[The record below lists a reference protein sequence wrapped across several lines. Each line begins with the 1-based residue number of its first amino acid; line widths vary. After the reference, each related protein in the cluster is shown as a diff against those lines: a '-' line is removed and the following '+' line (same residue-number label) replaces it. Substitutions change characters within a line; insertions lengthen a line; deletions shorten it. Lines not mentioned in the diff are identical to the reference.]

1 MIRDFSRCRRG
12 WHGRRLR
19 FHRGHHRLL
28 QRASRIKLG
37 SRKSARHQHE
47 HLGCNTALL
56 DGIIEPAPHLC
67 DRAVALDVSAA
78 RLQPQRSE
86 CTLKY
91 EGVAGNHA
99 IVRVLAV
106 RLSEQASDD
115 FRGGASLRQYRTR
128 SERLLAW
135 PDAGVQLPADH
146 LGDLGDGSPRHHSR
160 PLPFQPRQITVERNK
175 AQLLLKNRPGDDRLW
190 WFKK

>member
-1 MIRDFSRCRRG
+1 MIGNLGRCQHG
-12 WHGRRLR
+12 WLRRRLL
-19 FHRGHHRLL
+19 FHCGHRRLL
-28 QRASRIKLG
+28 QRAPRIKLG

-47 HLGCNTALL
+47 RLGCNTALL
-56 DGIIEPAPHLC
+56 NGIIEPAPNLC

-78 RLQPQRSE
+78 RLQPQCSE

-91 EGVAGNHA
+91 EGVAGYHA

-106 RLSEQASDD
+106 RLSEQASDE

-135 PDAGVQLPADH
+135 PYAGVQLPADH

-160 PLPFQPRQITVERNK
+160 PLPFQPRQITAERDK

-190 WFKK
+190 WFEK